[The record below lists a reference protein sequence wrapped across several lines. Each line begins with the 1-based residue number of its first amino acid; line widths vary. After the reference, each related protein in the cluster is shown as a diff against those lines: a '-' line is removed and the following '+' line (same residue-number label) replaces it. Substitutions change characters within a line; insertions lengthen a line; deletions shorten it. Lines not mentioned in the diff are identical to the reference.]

1 MTEEMYKRL
10 NNYLNDIF
18 VELNKRDKI
27 FVDNLQSI
35 VILNT
40 IINENFTG
48 HITEEYANLSV
59 KEILNT
65 VGIKVNGEMIDET
78 INIIN
83 NSINNGEKT
92 KW

>member
-92 KW
+92 K